1 LAVPNFLSTFARIFM
16 MDMIFSWRLFNILAC
31 DTRLTYKFMKQ
42 KRIYSEARMEVVQL
56 SGKSELLSGSPSGPS
71 IDGSNGSRGLFHGSY
86 TGAGS
91 VFQ

>member
-1 LAVPNFLSTFARIFM
+1 
-16 MDMIFSWRLFNILAC
+16 
-31 DTRLTYKFMKQ
+31 MKQ
-42 KRIYSEARMEVVQL
+42 KRTYSEARMEVVQL

-71 IDGSNGSRGLFHGSY
+71 IEGSNGSRGLFHGSY